1 MKAFT
6 FLLLATVLLLGFS
19 LISFAEFSSKN
30 QVQKQHKAANKS
42 SLTKNN
48 KTSRKTAP
56 KKFIP
61 TEKIKADI
69 SVPFPVDI

>member
-30 QVQKQHKAANKS
+30 QVQKQQKAPDKS

-56 KKFIP
+56 KNLYQQK
-61 TEKIKADI
+61 K
-69 SVPFPVDI
+69 